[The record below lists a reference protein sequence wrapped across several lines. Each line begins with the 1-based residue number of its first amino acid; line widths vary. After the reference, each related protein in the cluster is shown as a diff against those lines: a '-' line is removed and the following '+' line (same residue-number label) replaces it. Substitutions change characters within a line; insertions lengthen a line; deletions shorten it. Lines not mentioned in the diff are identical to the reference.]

1 MLKKEHELLG
11 LYKQVDEFYRV
22 VTRDGDYNAV
32 TILYQQIKQLR
43 KRIGGIE
50 MITYYFWLS
59 CVSLTLN
66 LILIHE
72 IRKNI

>member
-1 MLKKEHELLG
+1 
-11 LYKQVDEFYRV
+11 
-22 VTRDGDYNAV
+22 
-32 TILYQQIKQLR
+32 
-43 KRIGGIE
+43 

-72 IRKNI
+72 IRKIYLENKVLKHILQKGKEELK